1 MGRLGEQLHRVPKPR
16 ELLAVAV
23 AHSPAGVAA
32 EHPFEDACQLP
43 VPERHVEVDCGG
55 VPAGQFRVAGKQ
67 FGFGGESGRSGSG
80 GHRERSRLAGVGPV
94 DQEQAE
100 VGEWV
105 AERAQFPVENRHH
118 LPAVAQH
125 AVVEPVIAVHD
136 GGGALDRDEVAKLGV
151 HLFHDR
157 QVTGA
162 RRLELPVPALQ
173 LTFDVAVVSGEVT
186 EANRGG
192 IDGVDASEH
201 LDEGFTGAGTL
212 GRGEQVG
219 VGGVTDNDA
228 VDEVHDV
235 ERCTVHCVVAAQAHD
250 RSDRHVGRGESGKD
264 AMFTAHVVGGG
275 EDLPKWW
282 PAEHPALAV
291 GVGHAVRQIR
301 VAAGD
306 QLEPQRWRQSGDAIG
321 KPGGDLRCIDS
332 GGRSARICGK
342 VVARWHADTLPAG
355 RSVGATSAPYRCPM
369 VIDVTDATFEAEVL
383 DRSAVTPVVV
393 DLWATWCGPCRTLG
407 PILEKVIG
415 ESEGRVV
422 LAKVDTDANPQTAA
436 AFSVQSIPAVY
447 AVVDRKVVNGFIGAR
462 GEREVREFVDSLAPS
477 PEQQEVASLL
487 ASGDEESLR
496 RALEIVPGD
505 EAVVVAL
512 ATLLADGGAFDE
524 ALGLLERVPV
534 TAATRQVAARARLAR
549 AGGLPDGDDAI
560 VSRLGELLEVV
571 KDDTAARTEFLDLL
585 EVIGPDDPRS
595 AEWRRRLTTRLY

>member
-1 MGRLGEQLHRVPKPR
+1 
-16 ELLAVAV
+16 
-23 AHSPAGVAA
+23 
-32 EHPFEDACQLP
+32 
-43 VPERHVEVDCGG
+43 
-55 VPAGQFRVAGKQ
+55 
-67 FGFGGESGRSGSG
+67 
-80 GHRERSRLAGVGPV
+80 
-94 DQEQAE
+94 
-100 VGEWV
+100 
-105 AERAQFPVENRHH
+105 
-118 LPAVAQH
+118 
-125 AVVEPVIAVHD
+125 
-136 GGGALDRDEVAKLGV
+136 
-151 HLFHDR
+151 
-157 QVTGA
+157 
-162 RRLELPVPALQ
+162 
-173 LTFDVAVVSGEVT
+173 
-186 EANRGG
+186 
-192 IDGVDASEH
+192 
-201 LDEGFTGAGTL
+201 
-212 GRGEQVG
+212 
-219 VGGVTDNDA
+219 
-228 VDEVHDV
+228 
-235 ERCTVHCVVAAQAHD
+235 
-250 RSDRHVGRGESGKD
+250 
-264 AMFTAHVVGGG
+264 
-275 EDLPKWW
+275 
-282 PAEHPALAV
+282 
-291 GVGHAVRQIR
+291 
-301 VAAGD
+301 
-306 QLEPQRWRQSGDAIG
+306 
-321 KPGGDLRCIDS
+321 
-332 GGRSARICGK
+332 
-342 VVARWHADTLPAG
+342 
-355 RSVGATSAPYRCPM
+355 M

-422 LAKVDTDANPQTAA
+422 LVKVDTDANPQTAA

-477 PEQQEVASLL
+477 PEQQEVDSLL

-512 ATLLADGGAFDE
+512 ATLLADGGSFDE